1 MSEQIVCFD
10 VAMTPDQEPS
20 GLTLAFYGLADREQ
34 AEAARAFEDEV
45 LDLVPLHGGRVVFRG
60 HRRADEPDSL
70 PAECHVLWFPSEDA
84 LAPYMADQRRAE
96 LLARHGEAFSEKV
109 VVRVDVLS
117 VGSPPTP
124 EGEARR

>member
-1 MSEQIVCFD
+1 MAEHLVCFD
-10 VAMTPDQEPS
+10 VAMTSDAEPA

-34 AEAARAFEDEV
+34 AGAARAFEDEV
-45 LDLVPLHGGRVVFRG
+45 LGLLPVHGGRVVFRG

-84 LAPYMADQRRAE
+84 LAAYMADERRGE
-96 LLARHGEAFSEKV
+96 MLARHGEAFSEKV

-117 VGSPPTP
+117 EGSPPTS